1 MTHSFP
7 SGPQLT
13 NLVILVQLL
22 GGANEA
28 KKGMFS
34 IANDVSSWWANLDPG
49 VPKPSQP
56 STSSARSATEAQQV
70 IQASAHSKS
79 AKILYPQVLHN
90 LPALCQA
97 TQTGSCL

>member
-1 MTHSFP
+1 MAKRQHCC
-7 SGPQLT
+7 
-13 NLVILVQLL
+13 VQLL

-56 STSSARSATEAQQV
+56 STTSARSAADTQQV
-70 IQASAHSKS
+70 LLRQQM
-79 AKILYPQVLHN
+79 LQ
-90 LPALCQA
+90 
-97 TQTGSCL
+97 